1 MAMKW
6 LTAVFILL
14 LLLLAAAPAAIDA
27 ATGWIAHRR
36 ASVQTIDYLSRDID
50 ELSASRRLVPRRHSP
65 GHGVKDKSL
74 GDQGLDDTLP

>member
-14 LLLLAAAPAAIDA
+14 LLLLAAAPAVIDA
-27 ATGWIAHRR
+27 ATDWIVHRR

-50 ELSASRRLVPRRHSP
+50 ELSASRRLVPRKHSP
-65 GHGVKDKSL
+65 SHGVKNKRLD
-74 GDQGLDDTLP
+74 DQCLDDTLP

>member
-14 LLLLAAAPAAIDA
+14 LLLLAAAPAVIDA
-27 ATGWIAHRR
+27 ATDWIVHRR

>member
-1 MAMKW
+1 MSMKW

-14 LLLLAAAPAAIDA
+14 LLLLAAAPAVIDA
-27 ATGWIAHRR
+27 ATDWIVHRR

-65 GHGVKDKSL
+65 GHGVKDKNL